1 MNKEELEKKVE
12 ELEKRASEIEK
23 AEIEKREAKEKEEK
37 RKDNFYKENLK
48 MDNTEKRN
56 IISKAFVEKRDAEGL
71 KLSDTG
77 VDFYGSMV
85 EKFRIEKTLTGKVAY
100 LRGSYTGFKVT
111 LIKSRPAVQASQTEG
126 DTALTKDS
134 QMAIGNK
141 TVTPELFYSIL
152 PITYQTEKFSQITDA
167 EITDAFAEAFGE
179 SIEIA
184 MQSRNAGSSY
194 AISGVLSADS
204 SVVDAANRIEAKAPA
219 SLTWADLYALAGK
232 AKGKIGSWTIVV
244 PSESM
249 GTLLSAEGDGSSFMK
264 EEYSRTGAIRGVP
277 VVEIAV
283 DPVYTEG
290 ATLATL
296 NDLTFIIVEPQTC
309 NFIRLILALYN
320 NQIFPCIH
328 GIYLQI
334 QYAIID
340 NICSHDNTTYLN
352 KQFVTFSSILPANYY
367 DSFITSFSCA
377 IYTLSN
383 VELASFKYRSFLCS
397 GQVCV
402 SSSFLT
408 FAAFAIIAA
417 SFASK

>member
-48 MDNTEKRN
+48 MDNEEKRN

-100 LRGSYTGFKVT
+100 LRGSYTGFKVP

-126 DTALTKDS
+126 DTALAKDS

-204 SVVDAANRIEAKAPA
+204 SVVDAANRIEAKASA

-249 GTLLSAEGDGSSFMK
+249 GALLSAEGDGSSFMK

-296 NDLTFIIVEPQTC
+296 IDLTK
-309 NFIRLILALYN
+309 NYRLAVAADDVILRTVYDKNSLN
-320 NQIFPCIH
+320 K
-328 GIYLQI
+328 YLQG
-334 QYAIID
+334 AMG
-340 NICSHDNTTYLN
+340 LGGA
-352 KQFVTFSSILPANYY
+352 VILPSEVYQIKAKANGK
-367 DSFITSFSCA
+367 A
-377 IYTLSN
+377 G
-383 VELASFKYRSFLCS
+383 
-397 GQVCV
+397 GQAG
-402 SSSFLT
+402 SQG
-408 FAAFAIIAA
+408 
-417 SFASK
+417 